1 MEKGDADLDV
11 TAQREQQIIRRSMRH
26 LMPIL
31 IAAFIISYID
41 RQNVAFAK
49 LQMVSALHMT
59 ETRYGLGSSLFFI
72 GYIVLDIPSA
82 LAVHRYGAR
91 LWLARIMGTWGIIT
105 VLLGFASSPVH
116 FFVLRF
122 LLGAAEAGFYPG
134 CIYYITLWFP
144 REHRVRALGIFT
156 LGAPL
161 GSMLGSLVGGALL
174 DMNGKLGLAGW
185 QWTFLMTGLPAI
197 LMTGALLL
205 WLPSSPREARFLST
219 EERDILL
226 AAVEKGTADT
236 ATHGN
241 PLAALWDVRV
251 IGFGLIYM
259 LMSTAIYGVSYWLP
273 TIVKGFGIGSIRNG
287 LLNMIPWGLAILLLL
302 VLPRRLRGERAVL
315 TAISITALVGLSCF
329 VSSVLAPG
337 HMIRLAAIALGAPCV
352 QVMYPLFWS
361 ITTRFFKGA
370 RAASSVAVINAI
382 GLLGGFLAQNLMPWV
397 GHATRN
403 AVMPMLAPA
412 ACLAIL
418 GMLAL
423 IGKRTLN
430 DRVDALSAAI

>member
-1 MEKGDADLDV
+1 LDV

-59 ETRYGLGSSLFFI
+59 ETGYGLGSSLFFL
-72 GYIVLDIPSA
+72 GYILMDIPSA

-105 VLLGFASSPVH
+105 VLLGFVSSPVH

-122 LLGAAEAGFYPG
+122 LLGTAEAGFYPG
-134 CIYYITLWFP
+134 CIYYLTLWFP

-161 GSMLGSLVGGALL
+161 GSMLGSIAGGALL

-205 WLPSSPREARFLST
+205 WLPSNPREARFLST
-219 EERDILL
+219 GEQDILL
-226 AAVEKGTADT
+226 AAVEKSTAET
-236 ATHGN
+236 ATHGH
-241 PLAALWDVRV
+241 PLAALWDARV

-259 LMSTAIYGVSYWLP
+259 LLSTALYGVNYWLP
-273 TIVKGFGIGSIRNG
+273 TIVKDFGIGSTRNG
-287 LLNMIPWGLAILLLL
+287 LLNTIPWGLAVLLLL
-302 VLPRRLRGERAVL
+302 VLPRRLKGERAVL
-315 TAISITALVGLSCF
+315 TAISITALAGLLCF
-329 VSSVLAPG
+329 VLSAFAHEHV
-337 HMIRLAAIALGAPCV
+337 IRLAAIALGAPCV

-370 RAASSVAVINAI
+370 RTASSVAVINAI
-382 GLLGGFLAQNLMPWV
+382 GLLGGFLAQNLMPWI
-397 GHATRN
+397 GHVTRN
-403 AVMPMLAPA
+403 VVMPMLAPA
-412 ACLAIL
+412 ACLTIL
-418 GMLAL
+418 GVLAL
-423 IGKRTLN
+423 IGKRTLVG
-430 DRVDALSAAI
+430 RAEPLGAAV